1 MWIFTK
7 LFSKKHKIYG
17 VLSSCVSFF
26 LDYDIL
32 DFCVLQTAVNIM
44 FVLFRAFLKSNNLDR
59 RKFNQELISFSVKE
73 LKKLQHTTVKV

>member
-1 MWIFTK
+1 MCF
-7 LFSKKHKIYG
+7 
-17 VLSSCVSFF
+17 FF

-59 RKFNQELISFSVKE
+59 RKFNHELTSFFCKY
-73 LKKLQHTTVKV
+73 LKFAIYYSKSLKQTWKFLC

>member
-1 MWIFTK
+1 MEFCYHVF
-7 LFSKKHKIYG
+7 L
-17 VLSSCVSFF
+17 F
-26 LDYDIL
+26 LDYDIS